1 VGKTQ
6 QPKTAAA
13 EGSRSQRGRKIPV
26 HPDRDILVPLL
37 LSAIKKASA
46 TVPLRTLTYADYISK
61 LLPGGPCLTVAQQTN
76 LPDLDEF
83 TTAGRRTVSPQ
94 EEELIT
100 ACATC
105 DAHQGHHQEDPI
117 DLTQDQIDLTHDED
131 GSLNNPIDLSDDIKH
146 NTHTDTSVT
155 CYLCKDGRKDN
166 HEEDGRT
173 SPQPIVTTWAQN
185 QHDNGQVSCLQA
197 EGQRRA
203 DQRSAFST
211 TEQTWC

>member
-1 VGKTQ
+1 MGAWMHVCTRMLSHTLPCTAQRAGD
-6 QPKTAAA
+6 AAA
-13 EGSRSQRGRKIPV
+13 GRAP
-26 HPDRDILVPLL
+26 
-37 LSAIKKASA
+37 A
-46 TVPLRTLTYADYISK
+46 
-61 LLPGGPCLTVAQQTN
+61 
-76 LPDLDEF
+76 
-83 TTAGRRTVSPQ
+83 
-94 EEELIT
+94 

-166 HEEDGRT
+166 HEEDERT
-173 SPQPIVTTWAQN
+173 SPQPNVTTWAQN